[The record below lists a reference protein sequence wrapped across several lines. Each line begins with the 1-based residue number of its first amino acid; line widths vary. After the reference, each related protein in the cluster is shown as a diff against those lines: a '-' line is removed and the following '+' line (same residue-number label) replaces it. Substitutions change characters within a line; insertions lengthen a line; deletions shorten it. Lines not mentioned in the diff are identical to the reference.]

1 MRFLLTDDERRL
13 LCGLLRE
20 SAGDTAAS
28 EGRLRLLR
36 KLEGEDKR
44 LVVETDAPAAP
55 DDAVAQ
61 ALQHGS

>member
-1 MRFLLTDDERRL
+1 LRFLLTDDERRL

-20 SAGDTAAS
+20 HAGDPGTAES
-28 EGRLRLLR
+28 RVRLLR

-44 LVVETDAPAAP
+44 VAVETDAPAAP